1 MRVHFLGNAANNH
14 YVLAKAMRRQGVDA
28 QLFYQSGG
36 SYQDTPEAED
46 PEVAH
51 DRPDWVRSYPRQFSL
66 WQQRD
71 RVARE
76 LLTEI
81 AQCDIVHAHGVELIW
96 AARTGRPFV
105 WHPFGADLA
114 VWTSYNRDSLV
125 RWKPWPP
132 LPIVPHLLLPLRM
145 RRA

>member
-51 DRPDWVRSYPRQFSL
+51 NRPDWVRSYPRQFSL

-114 VWTSYNRDSLV
+114 VWTSYNRDSL
-125 RWKPWPP
+125 
-132 LPIVPHLLLPLRM
+132 
-145 RRA
+145 